1 MRIKARL
8 EKLERENKLMKQVAG
23 AMMRIK
29 ARLEKLERENK
40 LMKQVALT
48 AFCALY
54 AVCAVAQTAIS
65 ADGVVE
71 STSGGFKFPDG
82 TVQATAAAPGSAP
95 VEDTGQ
101 QKCWDTAGTEILC
114 SDPLAAGQDGKLQR
128 GVDWPTPR
136 FTDNLDG
143 TVTDNLTGL
152 IWLRDAN
159 CISLSPDNWANALT
173 AANTLSPGICG
184 LIDGSAAGDWRL
196 PNIKELLSLV
206 DYSQSSPALPS
217 GHPFV
222 SVQSSSYWSSTTY
235 ASDTG
240 FAWIVLMF
248 NGNVNFNSKPSNLRV
263 WPVRGGQ

>member
-1 MRIKARL
+1 
-8 EKLERENKLMKQVAG
+8 MKQRMNIRSKALALAG
-23 AMMRIK
+23 I
-29 ARLEKLERENK
+29 L
-40 LMKQVALT
+40 VFGALVVVVV
-48 AFCALY
+48 LPLG
-54 AVCAVAQTAIS
+54 AQTAIS

-82 TVQATAAAPGSAP
+82 TVQATAAAPGTAP

-101 QKCWDTAGTEILC
+101 QICYDPTGTTSDEIPC
-114 SDPLAAGQDGKLQR
+114 AMTGQDGELQR
-128 GVDWPTPR
+128 GVDWPAPR

-143 TVTDNLTGL
+143 TVADNLTGL
-152 IWLRDAN
+152 IWLQDAN
-159 CISLSPDNWANALT
+159 CASFFAPIDFEDALAEANGLSQ
-173 AANTLSPGICG
+173 GFCG

-222 SVQSSSYWSSTTY
+222 SVQSSFYWSSSSY
-235 ASDTG
+235 
-240 FAWIVLMF
+240 VP
-248 NGNVNFNSKPSNLRV
+248 NPSNAWAVAMANGVGTDVSKSNNVFV